1 MRDSSP
7 DPVDNSTGN
16 DNHTPGRSKWT
27 AKALVRQAEKS
38 HRRLPGIRKIPLP
51 AIGIILFIAFL
62 NVVVWI
68 AAAIVL
74 RYHPSLVS
82 NAVLSYTLGLRH
94 AFDADHISAIDL
106 MTRRLLATGQKPV
119 TVGTF
124 FSLGHSTIVIIT
136 SIVVAATAAA
146 ISSRFDSFSTIGG
159 IIGTSVSAAFL
170 ILLGL
175 MNAYIL
181 YKLYRQMQK
190 VLNLPEDR
198 ADEIWK
204 IEGGG
209 MLFNV
214 LKRMFKLIDRPWKM
228 YPLGILFGL
237 GFDTSSEIA
246 LLGISSV
253 EAAKGTNFWVILIF
267 PALFTAGMCLLDTT
281 DGALMLSLYVQPSAN
296 FLPPKSDAASD
307 APLISGPEEQQDHA
321 EQQQKNHRDP
331 VAFLYYSIVL
341 TCLTVIVAIVIGV
354 IQVLTLVLNVA
365 NPTGKF
371 WDGVQVAGDY
381 YDAIG
386 GGICGCFLVIGGLS
400 VVVYKPW
407 RRWVARRSGRGF
419 AVDVEG
425 SQGEG
430 GYRDEVAD
438 GEGALETDSP
448 SGNDDPDPS
457 TPDFSACPPIYVLQT
472 HLTIESLHDIE
483 EELVRRNA
491 RLTYDIDEAALILG
505 KLSQPKRA
513 ALELRTLGVWTE
525 PAQKSEEPPPAKRR
539 RGNAYASAPGEAEAI
554 DLSTETEDEE
564 DGMSSHATSKHL
576 HVPAKPTPDT
586 PTLTVVKLDWLHAC
600 LRTNTILP
608 TEEYTVY
615 HARRIERPAQP
626 SPSPKK
632 QTQTSILAR
641 AKADASMQPLAFQRT
656 RAYQPRHHQQQ
667 HQHHPRT
674 QPPAN
679 SHPPKLHRTTTSEAE
694 DLGNLPPPPSWMTAP
709 DNTYACL
716 RSTPLH
722 PPNEAFINE
731 LLTIRHIRELTLDEI
746 GVRAYSTAIASIAAY
761 PYPLRRPAEVAALP
775 GCDAK
780 IANLF
785 YEFQQLSPSSNS
797 SGERGRLSA
806 THPLTHD
813 PTLAT
818 LHTFYNIWGV
828 GAKTARDFYFQRG
841 WRSLDDIIEYGWDS
855 LTRVQQIGVKF
866 YDEFQEGIPREEVE
880 GIAGVVRRHANS
892 VIDSRRQQQ
901 QRDHPHPTAPAQHYD
916 NKEDEDEGVE
926 CIITGSHRRGK
937 PFSGD
942 VDLILTHRDEA
953 LTKNLIGDVLR
964 SLEGEGW
971 ITHTLALHQGHS
983 AREQATIP
991 YRADNVVSRKMFD
1004 SLDKGLVVWQLP
1016 LGYSYKGKGDA
1027 NPAEGGGG
1035 RPHRRVDIIIS
1046 PWRTVGCAVLGWSG
1060 DKTFERDLRR
1070 FVKKERGW
1078 KFDSSGVRERAGG
1091 GLVVDLEGGGETW
1104 EERER
1109 LVMEG
1114 LGIGFRPAGER
1125 CTR

>member
-1 MRDSSP
+1 MRDPSP
-7 DPVDNSTGN
+7 DPVDNVPDS
-16 DNHTPGRSKWT
+16 DHHTPERKWSAT
-27 AKALVRQAEKS
+27 ALVRQAERS
-38 HRRLPGIRKIPLP
+38 HRRLPGLRKIPLP
-51 AIGIILFIAFL
+51 AIGIILFIAL
-62 NVVVWI
+62 VNVVVWI

-74 RYHPSLVS
+74 
-82 NAVLSYTLGLRH
+82 
-94 AFDADHISAIDL
+94 AIDL

-209 MLFNV
+209 VLFHV

-228 YPLGILFGL
+228 YPLGVLFGL

-253 EAAKGTNFWVILIF
+253 EAAKGTDFWVILIF
-267 PALFTAGMCLLDTT
+267 PALFTGTFPPFSLSANPILW
-281 DGALMLSLYVQPSAN
+281 AMLTRPSGDPSAH

-307 APLISGPEEQQDHA
+307 APLMADEQEPGQEHGG
-321 EQQQKNHRDP
+321 EQEPPPRNHRDP

-341 TCLTVIVAIVIGV
+341 TCLTVVVAIVIGV

-400 VVVYKPW
+400 VLVYGPW
-407 RRWVARRSGRGF
+407 RRWVARRRGRGF

-425 SQGEG
+425 SSAGSSEG
-430 GYRDEVAD
+430 MSA
-438 GEGALETDSP
+438 TDSG
-448 SGNDDPDPS
+448 SEHDDPDPS
-457 TPDFSACPPIYVLQT
+457 TPDFSACPPIFVLQT
-472 HLTIESLHDIE
+472 HLTIESLHAIE

-505 KLSQPKRA
+505 KLSQAKRA

-525 PAQKSEEPPPAKRR
+525 PAQGSDEPPPAKRR
-539 RGNAYASAPGEAEAI
+539 RGNGQAFGAEAEVI

-564 DGMSSHATSKHL
+564 DGMSSHASSTHL
-576 HVPAKPTPDT
+576 RPAKRSPDT
-586 PTLTVVKLDWLHAC
+586 ATLTVVKLDWLHAC

-608 TEEYTVY
+608 TDEYTVY
-615 HARRIERPAQP
+615 HARRIERAPAPFTPTPTLKKRTQP
-626 SPSPKK
+626 QP
-632 QTQTSILAR
+632 QTSILAR
-641 AKADASMQPLAFQRT
+641 AKADASMQPPAAQPT
-656 RAYQPRHHQQQ
+656 RPYQSHQSYHHQRRQQ
-667 HQHHPRT
+667 KAHPRT
-674 QPPAN
+674 HPAPTI
-679 SHPPKLHRTTTSEAE
+679 HPPQLHRTTTSEAE
-694 DLGNLPPPPSWMTAP
+694 DLGNLPPPPSWVTAP
-709 DNTYACL
+709 HNTYACL

-722 PPNEAFINE
+722 PPNEPFLNE
-731 LLTIRHIRELTLDEI
+731 LLTIRHIRELTLDAI

-761 PYPLRRPAEVAALP
+761 PYPLRRPAEVAGLP

-785 YEFQQLSPSSNS
+785 YELT
-797 SGERGRLSA
+797 A
-806 THPLTHD
+806 THPLTTD
-813 PTLAT
+813 PTLRT

-828 GAKTARDFYFQRG
+828 GAKTAREFYFARG
-841 WRSLDDIIEYGWDS
+841 WRSLDDLVEFGWDGLS
-855 LTRVQQIGVKF
+855 RVQQIGVKF
-866 YDEFQEGIPREEVE
+866 YEEFLEGIPRAEVE
-880 GIAGVVRRHANS
+880 GIAGVVRRHADA
-892 VIDSRRQQQ
+892 VIAARKTHGHDTREEEGGGGGGGGGGCAP
-901 QRDHPHPTAPAQHYD
+901 RDHDSP
-916 NKEDEDEGVE
+916 EGGVE
-926 CIITGSHRRGK
+926 CIITGSHRRGQ
-937 PFSGD
+937 PVSGD

-953 LTKNLIGDVLR
+953 LTKDLIGAVLR
-964 SLEGEGW
+964 RLEGEGW

-983 AREQATIP
+983 ARAQATLP
-991 YRADNVVSRKMFD
+991 YRGEGDSAVHRKMFD
-1004 SLDKGLVVWQLP
+1004 SLDKGLVVWRLP
-1016 LGYSYKGKGDA
+1016 PGWSYPGDTGGALGKGLG
-1027 NPAEGGGG
+1027 EGN
-1035 RPHRRVDIIIS
+1035 PHRRVDIIVS

-1070 FVKKERGW
+1070 FVKQERGW
-1078 KFDSSGVRERAGG
+1078 KFDSSGVRERRSG
-1091 GLVVDLEGGGETW
+1091 GLVVDLEGAGETW

-1114 LGIGFRPAGER
+1114 LGIGFRPAEER